1 MGDFLL
7 AKKHFEIATSLYDRE
22 RHHQLTLRYSG
33 VDLGIGARSY
43 LALTLWNLGYP
54 DQSLERSNEAL
65 ALAQGLS
72 DRFGLQFAEFFAG
85 QVGNLT

>member
-43 LALTLWNLGYP
+43 LALTLWNLQAKYDRAP
-54 DQSLERSNEAL
+54 IPRSTPL
-65 ALAQGLS
+65 YLKVS
-72 DRFGLQFAEFFAG
+72 P
-85 QVGNLT
+85 